1 MKLTP
6 NFVFNRIMKRQ
17 PIKLTV
23 HQAQI
28 RAVAGV
34 RVNRKARGE
43 GYCRVGFAGESGTG
57 EIFMTQEE
65 RLNELQLCAEIFIR
79 SSTDNGEDFLEN
91 YRFTYEEL
99 ELFLIMFA
107 NGAIE
112 QMNITKE
119 LEQQLGEKILL
130 RARDSLVVQRE
141 RYYPYSA
148 DVMAYL
154 YFGIEFLTEHL
165 LGNFKRE
172 ALKDEK

>member
-1 MKLTP
+1 
-6 NFVFNRIMKRQ
+6 
-17 PIKLTV
+17 
-23 HQAQI
+23 
-28 RAVAGV
+28 
-34 RVNRKARGE
+34 
-43 GYCRVGFAGESGTG
+43 
-57 EIFMTQEE
+57 MTQEE
-65 RLNELQLCAEIFIR
+65 RLDELQLCAEIFIR
-79 SSTDNGEDFLEN
+79 SSTDNGEDILEN
-91 YRFTYEEL
+91 YHFTYEEL

-165 LGNFKRE
+165 LENFKRE
-172 ALKDEK
+172 NAKGGA